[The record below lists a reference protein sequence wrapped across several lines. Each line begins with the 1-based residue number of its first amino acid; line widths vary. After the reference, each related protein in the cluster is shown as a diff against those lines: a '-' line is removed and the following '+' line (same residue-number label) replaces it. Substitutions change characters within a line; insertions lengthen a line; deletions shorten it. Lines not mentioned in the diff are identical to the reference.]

1 MCYYVFNK
9 KNMSSMRKIRRK
21 EKKLHFVP
29 ADAFTAFHKGGD
41 KNGDKME
48 YRPYEQI
55 IFFK

>member
-1 MCYYVFNK
+1 
-9 KNMSSMRKIRRK
+9 MSSMRKIRKK
-21 EKKLHFVP
+21 EKKLHFVK
-29 ADAFTAFHKGGD
+29 ANAFTTFHKKQGGD